1 MTTPAIEKTLTQL
14 RKRWDKLVTREEK
27 TTRFSSWEEPT
38 LIRKLGVVS
47 KLNVMNTKTYA
58 NSSAE
63 VVVIPWAE
71 IEKPK
76 KAIDAFVKKL
86 EALTSKGLA
95 RLLKKPLPELC
106 EAHGISLVT
115 FVEGMFEADE
125 ATNTRRREAL
135 DWAEKRFPAAAERM
149 KEVYGLRLPRYVA
162 TFAGFWRSL
171 DDYEKKGLDHLGRS
185 PGGIMVWFEDT
196 GLTRKTRDN
205 LDPRLECRFRKDPPE
220 LVTLMWGDSDGLHY
234 GLWYDDPADLP
245 TYIAHNYARDSSETW
260 RDRAHTPLGLLLER
274 AEERIR
280 NADGDEAAPLSVI
293 AVHEA
298 LKWFVQADAQALA
311 QDSPAKRWL
320 TATRIPSIGT
330 FGPGLPPKSGTI
342 KEKDTHKRLGV
353 WRNNTKVARQWM
365 EAAKADCAKGKPA
378 AALTYGLD
386 LLWVDDD
393 KHRKEGEDLLLMA
406 YEKLGRQA
414 LGEIAKVHFAH
425 RDLSSVGVYLN
436 EGEEAEA
443 AATA

>member
-1 MTTPAIEKTLTQL
+1 MTTPTIEKTLTQL
-14 RKRWDKLVTREEK
+14 RKRWNKLVVREEK
-27 TTRFSSWEEPT
+27 KIRLSSWEEPT
-38 LIRKLGVVS
+38 LIRNLGVVS
-47 KLNVMNTKTYA
+47 KLNVMNTTTYA

-76 KAIDAFVKKL
+76 KAIDAFEKKL
-86 EALTSKGLA
+86 EEMTSKGLA

-115 FVEGMFEADE
+115 FVDGMFDADE
-125 ATNTRRREAL
+125 ATTTRRREAL

-171 DDYEKKGLDHLGRS
+171 DDYEKKGLGHLGRS
-185 PGGIMVWFEDT
+185 PGGIMVWFEET

-205 LDPRLECRFRKDPPE
+205 LDPRLDCRFRADPPE

-234 GLWYDDPADLP
+234 GLWYDDPADFP
-245 TYIAHNYARDSSETW
+245 THIAHNYARDSSETW
-260 RDRAHTPLGLLLER
+260 RDKAHTPLGVLLDR
-274 AEERIR
+274 AEQRIR
-280 NADGDEAAPLSVI
+280 NEDGDEAPSLSVHAI
-293 AVHEA
+293 HAA

-330 FGPGLPPKSGTI
+330 FGPGLPPKAGTI
-342 KEKDTHKRLGV
+342 KEKDTHKRLEV
-353 WRNNTKVARQWM
+353 WRKNAKLAREWI
-365 EAAKADCAKGKPA
+365 ETASTDCAKGKPA

-386 LLWVDDD
+386 LLWVDVDE
-393 KHRKEGEDLLLMA
+393 HRKAGEVLLTMA
-406 YEKLGRQA
+406 YEKLGRRA
-414 LGEIAKVHFAH
+414 FAEITKVHFAH
-425 RDLSSVGVYLN
+425 RDLSNVGVYLN
-436 EGEEAEA
+436 EGEEQA
-443 AATA
+443 